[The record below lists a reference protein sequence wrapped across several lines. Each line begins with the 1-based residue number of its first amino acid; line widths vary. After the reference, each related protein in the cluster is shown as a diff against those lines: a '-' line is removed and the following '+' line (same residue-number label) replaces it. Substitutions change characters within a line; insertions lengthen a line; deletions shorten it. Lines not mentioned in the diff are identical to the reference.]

1 MSFSK
6 NTPFSKQDAA
16 IAYALIERAVPFP
29 CDALAQSAPL
39 QYKFS
44 QALGRAT
51 SVHPGCSHAHL
62 SALASSRLNAV
73 KMNYSDLLGI
83 FPNLMFIFTG
93 ASGDGKSIP
102 VWLDTMVMHMYRKK
116 EFQLAMDLHKTQVTA
131 FSLAEQDEA
140 APPMVEP
147 QKPKEVDELYD
158 AGSTVGLGQM
168 MKATSGR
175 AVWLK
180 HEARKLLKKLMEGTT
195 IGSFDEIN
203 QIAEHAYYRNSP
215 ANDNSK
221 FSIENPHLVV
231 LWLMH
236 IEELIPH
243 FQTKVGK
250 DDDDSVAGLMRF
262 FIAHFPAVVNKL
274 LPEGPPAELN
284 KLIESDA
291 YFNKLN
297 FDEVATANVNILSI
311 FSRLYKEQCQRP
323 DEVDHPERYSWL
335 LGLHSLSF
343 EPDAWRAYVGDFNAC
358 SDKVLH
364 AHTKIKTRAD
374 ASKLSKDKTKLLQ
387 FVPTVDLL
395 EKVIRF
401 LLPATLTD
409 PQIEAL
415 SPEELLKHVADAK
428 IDDILEG
435 FRPDRI
441 SGNVTRRA
449 VEAGRHLATFYT
461 KQYKMHEDMLQ
472 QMEAFRAERK
482 DLCMLPNPRPA
493 VIFGLQADVDVRLPG
508 RLGYRYLQLLEDGFT
523 WADYVMDPVLS
534 KQEIKQARYE
544 VSCLALTGL
553 VRTSTTKVIVVIF
566 DAADETIAQRL
577 SVLQLMDATVDLQE
591 LSNSVPKGTPNID
604 FTWSL
609 ARAEPLAKLVKRALT
624 EDVSTEDV
632 KVCPDSYEHPVGQSQ
647 AAVAEGLGQQ
657 DEFINQERR
666 GKRLKTTE
674 VELSIEQIQKYISQ
688 VTQILK
694 TALLSLRSELPGH
707 EFVKKFSSIN
717 LADRHTSVV
726 VAFKLLE
733 VLGLG
738 RRGARGGTLTMLR
751 PTSNEDVEREADR
764 LSGALRMD
772 RAKVKERLLTRSIN
786 QAYDPRSA
794 DAWYDCAAPCVEQHL
809 QEVDARV
816 AVNPAPSAA
825 VEVDV
830 ALVAEAGEVALGEP
844 VIAH

>member
-1 MSFSK
+1 
-6 NTPFSKQDAA
+6 
-16 IAYALIERAVPFP
+16 
-29 CDALAQSAPL
+29 
-39 QYKFS
+39 
-44 QALGRAT
+44 
-51 SVHPGCSHAHL
+51 
-62 SALASSRLNAV
+62 
-73 KMNYSDLLGI
+73 
-83 FPNLMFIFTG
+83 
-93 ASGDGKSIP
+93 
-102 VWLDTMVMHMYRKK
+102 
-116 EFQLAMDLHKTQVTA
+116 
-131 FSLAEQDEA
+131 
-140 APPMVEP
+140 
-147 QKPKEVDELYD
+147 
-158 AGSTVGLGQM
+158 
-168 MKATSGR
+168 
-175 AVWLK
+175 
-180 HEARKLLKKLMEGTT
+180 
-195 IGSFDEIN
+195 
-203 QIAEHAYYRNSP
+203 
-215 ANDNSK
+215 
-221 FSIENPHLVV
+221 
-231 LWLMH
+231 
-236 IEELIPH
+236 
-243 FQTKVGK
+243 
-250 DDDDSVAGLMRF
+250 
-262 FIAHFPAVVNKL
+262 
-274 LPEGPPAELN
+274 
-284 KLIESDA
+284 
-291 YFNKLN
+291 
-297 FDEVATANVNILSI
+297 
-311 FSRLYKEQCQRP
+311 
-323 DEVDHPERYSWL
+323 
-335 LGLHSLSF
+335 
-343 EPDAWRAYVGDFNAC
+343 
-358 SDKVLH
+358 
-364 AHTKIKTRAD
+364 
-374 ASKLSKDKTKLLQ
+374 
-387 FVPTVDLL
+387 
-395 EKVIRF
+395 
-401 LLPATLTD
+401 
-409 PQIEAL
+409 
-415 SPEELLKHVADAK
+415 
-428 IDDILEG
+428 
-435 FRPDRI
+435 
-441 SGNVTRRA
+441 
-449 VEAGRHLATFYT
+449 
-461 KQYKMHEDMLQ
+461 
-472 QMEAFRAERK
+472 
-482 DLCMLPNPRPA
+482 
-493 VIFGLQADVDVRLPG
+493 
-508 RLGYRYLQLLEDGFT
+508 
-523 WADYVMDPVLS
+523 MDPVLS